1 MTIMIIRRTYYMIQ
15 RDLRN
20 ASTDEKKEVM
30 KSALFVDAVETLLA
44 NKSRDTLQPGEA
56 HIVIETEATDDGL
69 NMMISCVS
77 SLSSTNKVGIVLSLM
92 RNLKFSPME
101 VIMLLMMAKDL
112 VETDRPSPEDML
124 GGWFGTGSNPLSN

>member
-1 MTIMIIRRTYYMIQ
+1 MIQ

-124 GGWFGTGSNPLSN
+124 GGLFGKGSNPLSN

>member
-1 MTIMIIRRTYYMIQ
+1 MIQ

-124 GGWFGTGSNPLSN
+124 GGLFGKRPNPFSN